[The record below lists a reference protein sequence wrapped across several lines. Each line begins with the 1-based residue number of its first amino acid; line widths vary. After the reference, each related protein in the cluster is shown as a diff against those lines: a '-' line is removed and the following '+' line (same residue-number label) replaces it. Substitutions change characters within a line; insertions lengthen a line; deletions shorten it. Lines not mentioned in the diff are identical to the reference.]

1 MTGKLLSVKGSR
13 SLRNLRLCIIAL
25 VISTAAVTRAQDST
39 IAFSY
44 SPLFLGNFTQIKIVE
59 VTGLGLGDYI
69 INAKTAMHNLDSSP
83 QAGGCQLV
91 AKDTGVDPPI
101 VLDRTT
107 IRLTDRNNGDRV
119 SVALQAALC
128 TGDVSGGFSVEV
140 DCGTFNGSVNET
152 VLTVTKVTQVQ
163 AQTGPVSKFSRC
175 SPANPN

>member
-1 MTGKLLSVKGSR
+1 MSSKEFGHARRRKIWGLGVVVIT
-13 SLRNLRLCIIAL
+13 L
-25 VISTAAVTRAQDST
+25 VISTAQLARAQDST

-44 SPLFLGNFTQIKIVE
+44 SSLFLGNFTQIKIVE
-59 VTGLGLGDYI
+59 VSGLGLGDYI

-83 QAGGCQLV
+83 QAGSCQLI

-101 VLDRTT
+101 VLDKTT
-107 IRLTDRNNGDRV
+107 VRLTDRGSGDQV
-119 SVALQAALC
+119 SIALQAALC

-163 AQTGPVSKFSRC
+163 AQTGPVSRFSRC
-175 SPANPN
+175 SPAKPN